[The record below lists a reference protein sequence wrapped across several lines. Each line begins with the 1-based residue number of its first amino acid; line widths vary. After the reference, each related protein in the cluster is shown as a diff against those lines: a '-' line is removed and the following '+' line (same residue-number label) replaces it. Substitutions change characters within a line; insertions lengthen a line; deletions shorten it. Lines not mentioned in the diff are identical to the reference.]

1 MFRRSEKAL
10 KKFKASEVCIRK
22 VWFCKIVW
30 FFNETEKLVQK
41 MELSFDEKHELKFAG
56 DMYQK
61 INLKPDKVRKKVV
74 FRTLYLNKTIK
85 ALISKFNKK
94 PL

>member
-1 MFRRSEKAL
+1 
-10 KKFKASEVCIRK
+10 
-22 VWFCKIVW
+22 
-30 FFNETEKLVQK
+30 